1 MAPSTS
7 LRSRIAAFE
16 NGTIVNDDPDENGVR
31 EDVHDYMD
39 VPISPTA
46 SSMLGPLLKPTA
58 SPIATPPISR
68 PDSPNSPGGKTSLVD
83 FSEFELPTAKAP
95 PQLPARPS
103 SSASKTYTS
112 VSSRDSASSFDASRF
127 SAEFSSSRSADSH
140 TSSSSV
146 TSPPLPPRKPTY
158 LQTTSTTPSS
168 PINVTTPRPGML
180 TSNDTND
187 GISSSWYKVPQL
199 SSPQFLDVQAA
210 LNASPRRSHGHALS
224 TSSFQSVSLSSDGD
238 GPELDDEPSGVST
251 PSVSDAIAAFNNRS
265 VETGPAKAAS
275 ENGNALPYVPRK
287 SPRSRDNSATTPTAP
302 TGPSPTLPSPST
314 KSPPP
319 LPARKPTV
327 PARPSAPSSTSSS
340 TQSVSQFSIRRVAPP
355 PVYPPAKPSFPQ
367 TTAEAPTTSR
377 TVSSSSIDR
386 RKAPIPPAA
395 RRRYETVFDK
405 NVANRSTKYTSPGHT
420 PLSSSGWRG
429 MDGLDDVTTGDNG
442 PKMSG
447 ALIKSIWECSKL
459 PKATLRRI
467 W

>member
-16 NGTIVNDDPDENGVR
+16 TGTITNDDPDENGVR
-31 EDVHDYMD
+31 EDVHDFMD

-58 SPIATPPISR
+58 SPIVTPPISR

-83 FSEFELPTAKAP
+83 FSEFELPTKAP

-103 SSASKTYTS
+103 SSASKTYTA

-146 TSPPLPPRKPTY
+146 TSPPLPRRKPTH
-158 LQTTSTTPSS
+158 LQTSSATPSS

-180 TSNDTND
+180 NTNDTND

-210 LNASPRRSHGHALS
+210 LNASPKRSHGHALS

-238 GPELDDEPSGVST
+238 GAEPDEVST

-265 VETGPAKAAS
+265 VETGPAKTTS
-275 ENGNALPYVPRK
+275 ENGNNLPYVPRK
-287 SPRSRDNSATTPTAP
+287 SPRSRDNSASTPTTPI
-302 TGPSPTLPSPST
+302 GPSPTMPPSSA
-314 KSPPP
+314 KSPPPPP
-319 LPARKPTV
+319 LPARKPTI

-340 TQSVSQFSIRRVAPP
+340 AQSVSQFSIRRVAPP
-355 PVYPPAKPSFPQ
+355 PVYPPAKPSLPQ
-367 TTAEAPTTSR
+367 AVAEAPTTSR
-377 TVSSSSIDR
+377 TASSSSIDR

-429 MDGLDDVTTGDNG
+429 MDGLDDGAFGDVG

-447 ALIKSIWECSKL
+447 VLVKSIWECSKL